1 MTKQVFKLAEVL
13 QLHQELVGNEQ
24 IQGVLGL
31 SMTMLAKFRLGK
43 LVGELTKE
51 VEAYHKINE
60 ELIKKYGEEK
70 DGSFVIMN
78 FVEDSKT
85 GEKTLNPN
93 LEKYAE
99 EINPILQ
106 EEREL
111 EIPEIKIGDF
121 QDTKVEGYYPVFFS
135 KVVVE

>member
-13 QLHQELVGNEQ
+13 QLQQELVGNEQ
-24 IQGVLGL
+24 VQGVLGL

-43 LVGELTKE
+43 LVGELSKE
-51 VEAYHKINE
+51 EEAYQKIKE

-85 GEKTLNPN
+85 GERTVNPK
-93 LEKYAE
+93 LEKYME

-106 EEREL
+106 EEKEL
-111 EIPEIKIGDF
+111 EIPEIRIGDF
-121 QDTKVEGYYPVFFS
+121 QDIKVEGYYPVFFS

>member
-1 MTKQVFKLAEVL
+1 MPEEIITT
-13 QLHQELVGNEQ
+13 EQ
-24 IQGVLGL
+24 TETTSVSSILNYR
-31 SMTMLAKFRLGK
+31 AI
-43 LVGELTKE
+43 TKE
-51 VEAYHKINE
+51 VEVYQKINE

-70 DGSFVIMN
+70 DGSFIIMN